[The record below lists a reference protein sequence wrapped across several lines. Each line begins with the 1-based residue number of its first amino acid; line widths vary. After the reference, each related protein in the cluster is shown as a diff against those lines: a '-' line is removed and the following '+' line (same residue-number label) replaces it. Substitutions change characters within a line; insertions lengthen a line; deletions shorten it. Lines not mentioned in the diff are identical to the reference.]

1 MATQFL
7 LRDNRARAVV
17 ENEVILMSKG
27 NNLSELYRIS
37 REIHATLEPQ
47 VALQLVMRE
56 AVGLV
61 NATSGSLV
69 LVNPTTGLLDIEA
82 SEGLPE
88 DGADLKLRLDEGIT
102 GWVVRHGQ
110 PLRVDDVSNDKRY
123 VTLRS
128 DVCSEMAVPIVMDGE
143 VRGVLNVDADQPAA
157 FSAADQKLLEELAD
171 HATQVIRNTWLF
183 EQSRHQARLLES
195 LVSVRQSINSSLN
208 LDDVLQDI
216 TREAVSLFPARMASL
231 QLVDGSGEWLEL
243 RAQHGAGE
251 DYRSRPRLRVD
262 DSFMGSV
269 VRRRKPIQ
277 VVNVQTSA
285 QYQHPEIARREGLV
299 SLLSVPLVFDDKC
312 LGTLNVYTDQPHVFS
327 NEETHALVAL
337 AELSAIAIDKARLY
351 ERTVDVEEQLR
362 RNEQLSALGLLAAE
376 VAHEIR
382 NPLTVMKMLYH
393 SLNLDFGSDDPR
405 AEDAR
410 VLSEKMNQLDA
421 IVERIVNFARNAEP
435 RMAPVDLAGLLDDLA
450 LLTRHK
456 LQHQRIT
463 LQREMANSLP
473 SVNGDATQLSQAF
486 LNLILNATEAM
497 PEGGTL
503 TIRAAT
509 EANAVAV
516 AFADTGPGMTEEQ
529 RARAFTGMLST
540 TKEKGGGLGLAIVA
554 KVAEAHG
561 GQVEVDAREGEGTTI
576 TLRLPV
582 TA

>member
-1 MATQFL
+1 MKPNL
-7 LRDNRARAVV
+7 LDHPLADVGRLAQV
-17 ENEVILMSKG
+17 ER
-27 NNLSELYRIS
+27 LYALTR
-37 REIHATLEPQ
+37 HLHGTLEPRA
-47 VALQLVMRE
+47 ALHQLVQE
-56 AVGLV
+56 AVAMLG
-61 NATSGSLV
+61 ASSGSLA
-69 LVNPTTGLLDIEA
+69 LRNPTTGLLEIEA
-82 SEGLPE
+82 SEGLPAE
-88 DGADLKLRLDEGIT
+88 GAALKLRLGEGIT
-102 GWVVRHGQ
+102 GWVVREGR
-110 PLRVDDVSNDKRY
+110 PVRVADVSSDDRY
-123 VTLRS
+123 VIARTGIR
-128 DVCSEMAVPIVMDGE
+128 SEMAVPLLLEGE
-143 VRGVLNVDADQPAA
+143 IRGVLNVDAETHDA
-157 FSAADQKLLEELAD
+157 FSAADQALLEELAG
-171 HATQVIRNTWLF
+171 HATQVIRNTWLY
-183 EQSRHQARLLES
+183 EQLRHQARLLET
-195 LVSVRQSINSSLN
+195 LVSVRRAINSSLN
-208 LDDVLQDI
+208 LDDVLHDI
-216 TREAVSLFPARMASL
+216 TAEAAGLLPARVASL
-231 QLVDGSGEWLEL
+231 QLMDSSGEWLEL
-243 RAQHGAGE
+243 RAQHGAGLA
-251 DYRSRPRLRVD
+251 YQQRPRLSVG
-262 DSFMGSV
+262 DSFLGSV
-269 VRRRKPIQ
+269 VRRRKPSQ
-277 VVNVQTSA
+277 VENVQTSP

-327 NEETHALVAL
+327 NEETRALLAL

-529 RARAFTGMLST
+529 RVRAFTGMLST

-561 GQVEVDAREGEGTTI
+561 GQVEVDAHEGEGTTI
-576 TLRLPV
+576 TFRLPV